1 MEKIWNW
8 RNAKPAAISHGEDS
22 QPEASTGHR
31 KSYFT
36 SPCSATE
43 SEKNIY
49 SREFHWDGWNFN
61 VVAPR
66 RMYFQSHENI
76 HLQKGTLQVTWGD
89 LWSLNFLFSN
99 SAKTNCPRIV
109 LTCSMQSPG
118 SSWQHQVQPW
128 SISNLSVKMGKHM
141 VLDENICQHCPVAA
155 DPPAIIMDP
164 LDVRLDV
171 GNRFED
177 RCRVNVS
184 DGFAAKGSFRQ
195 LVWPSSDKS
204 YPCRHLHET
213 ILWRCAAKQVVA
225 TPWDPVLHPVEG
237 RGHNHSWWGR
247 SWHESNCTYDMKWD
261 EMNTIN
267 PLDTYL
273 STGFLP
279 YREPE
284 PSSQP
289 IFQQQ
294 SRSAFG
300 EGLQKIYIF
309 WFPFQQYCHRL
320 CY

>member
-1 MEKIWNW
+1 
-8 RNAKPAAISHGEDS
+8 
-22 QPEASTGHR
+22 
-31 KSYFT
+31 
-36 SPCSATE
+36 
-43 SEKNIY
+43 
-49 SREFHWDGWNFN
+49 
-61 VVAPR
+61 
-66 RMYFQSHENI
+66 
-76 HLQKGTLQVTWGD
+76 
-89 LWSLNFLFSN
+89 
-99 SAKTNCPRIV
+99 
-109 LTCSMQSPG
+109 MQSPG
-118 SSWQHQVQPW
+118 ILLTAPGAALIDFQPLGKNGQTYGFGRKHLSALSCRRRSPCNHHGSSWRP
-128 SISNLSVKMGKHM
+128 SRR
-141 VLDENICQHCPVAA
+141 D
-155 DPPAIIMDP
+155 
-164 LDVRLDV
+164 DV

-195 LVWPSSDKS
+195 LVRPSSDKS

-213 ILWRCAAKQVVA
+213 ILWSCAAKQVVA

-273 STGFLP
+273 STEFLP
-279 YREPE
+279 YRESE

-300 EGLQKIYIF
+300 EGLQKIYISGFHFNNIVTVSVIRF
-309 WFPFQQYCHRL
+309 WNVGWGTVLGKCFTLRSHWVENLLARWLHCILGRL
-320 CY
+320 SNYRSQVCKGGWAALSLVFGKILDLSCPDRPDLALPAFLTRV

>member
-1 MEKIWNW
+1 MKIYTF
-8 RNAKPAAISHGEDS
+8 RKAHSKSLGEIYGS
-22 QPEASTGHR
+22 G
-31 KSYFT
+31 T
-36 SPCSATE
+36 S
-43 SEKNIY
+43 
-49 SREFHWDGWNFN
+49 F
-61 VVAPR
+61 
-66 RMYFQSHENI
+66 FQ
-76 HLQKGTLQVTWGD
+76 TLQRRTA
-89 LWSLNFLFSN
+89 LALS
-99 SAKTNCPRIV
+99 
-109 LTCSMQSPG
+109 SPVPCNHQE
-118 SSWQHQVQPW
+118 SSWQHRVQPW

-141 VLDENICQHCPVAA
+141 VLDENICRRRSPCNHHGSSWRPSRG
-155 DPPAIIMDP
+155 D
-164 LDVRLDV
+164 DV

-213 ILWRCAAKQVVA
+213 ILWSCAAKQVVA

-261 EMNTIN
+261 EMNTFN
-267 PLDTYL
+267 PLDT
-273 STGFLP
+273 FLP
-279 YREPE
+279 YCESE

-300 EGLQKIYIF
+300 EGLQKIYISGF
-309 WFPFQQYCHRL
+309 HFNNIVTVSVIILECRL
-320 CY
+320 RNSVG

>member
-1 MEKIWNW
+1 MARIHNP
-8 RNAKPAAISHGEDS
+8 RHPL
-22 QPEASTGHR
+22 
-31 KSYFT
+31 
-36 SPCSATE
+36 ATE
-43 SEKNIY
+43 RATLLHHVAPPPRIQSQKKNIY

-99 SAKTNCPRIV
+99 SAKTACPRIV
-109 LTCSMQSPG
+109 LTCSLQSPG
-118 SSWQHQVQPW
+118 ILLTVPGAALIDFQPLGKNGQTYGFGRKHLSALSCRRRSPCNHHGSSWRP
-128 SISNLSVKMGKHM
+128 SRG
-141 VLDENICQHCPVAA
+141 D
-155 DPPAIIMDP
+155 
-164 LDVRLDV
+164 DV

-247 SWHESNCTYDMKWD
+247 SWYESNCTYDMKWD
-261 EMNTIN
+261 EMNTFN
-267 PLDTYL
+267 PLDT
-273 STGFLP
+273 FLP
-279 YREPE
+279 YCESE

-300 EGLQKIYIF
+300 EGLQKIYISGF
-309 WFPFQQYCHRL
+309 HFNNIVTVSVIILECRL
-320 CY
+320 RNSVG